1 MKTIGLIG
9 GMSWESTAVYYSLL
23 NREVQSRLKGHHSA
37 AVLIHSLDFHEV
49 AARQQSGAWDELGEM
64 LAGSAR
70 ALAAGGAHCLLIGAN
85 TMHKVAPA
93 VAAATTLPLL
103 HIVDITC
110 QAVRGAG
117 LRQVALLGTRYTMED
132 GFWAARAAQNG
143 VEAVVPD
150 APARDELHRIIYD
163 ELVRGVVRDESRRTF
178 IRIMNEM
185 AENGAQGVAL
195 GCTEFGMLVQQEFTH
210 IPLFDTTMLHAL
222 AAVDWALADTT

>member
-9 GMSWESTAVYYSLL
+9 GMSWESTAIYYTLL

-49 AARQQSGAWDELGEM
+49 AARQQAGAWDELGEM
-64 LAGSAR
+64 LAASAR
-70 ALAAGGAHCLLIGAN
+70 ALAAGGAQCILIGAN

-93 VAAATTLPLL
+93 VAAATALPLL

-110 QAVRGAG
+110 QAVRDAG
-117 LRQVALLGTRYTMED
+117 LRRVALLGTRYTMED
-132 GFWAARAAQNG
+132 GFWVERAASSG
-143 VEAVVPD
+143 VEAMIPD

-163 ELVRGVVRDESRRTF
+163 ELVRGIVRDASRSAF

-185 AENGAQGVAL
+185 AEAGAEGVVL

-210 IPLFDTTMLHAL
+210 LPLFDTTMLHAL
-222 AAVDWALADTT
+222 AAVDWALAASR